1 MALSESVENSLK
13 EAEAALRNSLAF
25 SARQEKPY
33 VSVMIADMISKIDT
47 LIQLDK
53 FSDKLEE
60 KFKNKGFDSF
70 GGLF

>member
-1 MALSESVENSLK
+1 MALSSNVEESLK
-13 EAEAALRNSLAF
+13 EAEGNLRNALHW
-25 SARQEKPY
+25 SAKNEKPY

-60 KFKNKGFDSF
+60 KFKNKGFDGF
-70 GGLF
+70 GGPF

>member
-1 MALSESVENSLK
+1 MALSSNVEESLR
-13 EAEAALRNSLAF
+13 EAEGNLRNALHW
-25 SARQEKPY
+25 SAKNEKPY

-60 KFKNKGFDSF
+60 QFKNKGFDGF
-70 GGLF
+70 GGPF

>member
-13 EAEAALRNSLAF
+13 EAEAALRNSLSF

-33 VSVMIADMISKIDT
+33 VSVMISKMISEIDS
-47 LIQLDK
+47 LIQIDK

-60 KFKNKGFDSF
+60 KLKKNGNDMF
-70 GGLF
+70 GGFF